1 MPHGSPS
8 RGSSVFTS
16 AAIFGVEMRHIQ
28 RANHFVPLCP
38 YFVVAPVL
46 IIANAREV
54 TGVYSVTS
62 SLLSPVQVRIS
73 AFCEAACKIG
83 CVWVPLPLSPGLRPP
98 PSKSPAQLS
107 IAFFA
112 RLISSF
118 MPLM

>member
-107 IAFFA
+107 IALFA